1 MSRSRWFQYDQGPYR
16 VGTKYVKNADH
27 RKKPK
32 RDESWLIEQGNRRRQ
47 DRGGRCGNG
56 CQPSSKKSYQKNA
69 NKRLRQHTRAMLH
82 HELWENM
89 PVGPQKSKWIFR
101 NSWDWS

>member
-16 VGTKYVKNADH
+16 VGTKYRKNKDH

-32 RDESWLIEQGNRRRQ
+32 RDESWLIEQGNRKRQ
-47 DRGGRCGNG
+47 SRGGRCGYC
-56 CQPSSKKSYQKNA
+56 CQPPTKKPYQKHA
-69 NKRLRQHTRAMLH
+69 NRKLRMYVKTKMYNEDYDAIPL
-82 HELWENM
+82 
-89 PVGPQKSKWIFR
+89 GPQHSKWVFR